1 MDTKAI
7 DRVFAAGICALGIY
21 IVWSALTYGYMR
33 GVVPGPGFFPFWVG
47 VALIGLSV
55 VNLVRS
61 LRGLD
66 VPDAEFDLV
75 GFYKTLGI
83 IAATAAFIL
92 TARFLGML
100 VGSGLFILATAFVI
114 RPRWTAGFAGKIVTI
129 AILFPVFCYL
139 LFAVYLGVPLIE
151 GVFGL

>member
-1 MDTKAI
+1 MDTKTI
-7 DRVFAAGICALGIY
+7 DRVFAAAICALGIY
-21 IVWSALTYGYMR
+21 IVWNALAYGYMR

-47 VALIGLSV
+47 FALIGLSV

-114 RPRWTAGFAGKIVTI
+114 RPRWTPGFAGKIVTI

-139 LFAVYLGVPLIE
+139 LFAVYLGVPLLE

>member
-1 MDTKAI
+1 MDTKTI
-7 DRVFAAGICALGIY
+7 DSVFATGMCALGIY
-21 IVWSALTYGYMR
+21 IVWNALDYGYMR

-47 VALIGLSV
+47 VALTGFSV

-61 LRGLD
+61 VRGLE
-66 VPDAEFDLV
+66 VLDAGFDLA

-83 IAATAAFIL
+83 IAATTVFIL
-92 TARFLGML
+92 TVRVLGML

-129 AILFPVFCYL
+129 AILFPIFCYL

>member
-1 MDTKAI
+1 MDTRTI
-7 DRVFAAGICALGIY
+7 DRAFAAGMCALGMY

-55 VNLVRS
+55 VNLARS
-61 LRGLD
+61 FRGL
-66 VPDAEFDLV
+66 VPDAGFDLV

-83 IAATAAFIL
+83 IAATVVFIL
-92 TARFLGML
+92 TARLFGML

-129 AILFPVFCYL
+129 AILFPIFCYL